1 MDKQQVKEMIDA
13 AMRQHNRNASIISLW
28 LGVFFMAAFIDG
40 LLRALGQ
47 IEPFMGIDVNI
58 LDDIVKQLQQE
69 FFKWIYPPQLLN

>member
-13 AMRQHNRNASIISLW
+13 AMRKHNRNASIISLW
-28 LGVFFMAAFIDG
+28 LGIFFMAAFIDG

-69 FFKWIYPPQLLN
+69 FFK